1 MAKKKE
7 EAKIVLERVY
17 TVPLRREFLKVPRYK
32 RTVKAMRALRAFLE
46 KHMKS
51 DNVKIGKYLSMFMT
65 KHGIKNPPHHVKVT
79 AAKDSDGMVK
89 AELVGAPK
97 EEKKEEKKKAK
108 PQKKVIEAK
117 AETIEEAEEPKTTEN
132 PEQPKKKAKPL
143 EAEITEE

>member
-32 RTVKAMRALRAFLE
+32 RAVKAMRALRAFLE

-51 DNVKIGKYLSMFMT
+51 DNVKIGKYLSMFIT
-65 KHGIKNPPHHVKVT
+65 KHGMKNPPHHVKVT
-79 AAKDSDGMVK
+79 AAKDSEGMVK

-97 EEKKEEKKKAK
+97 EEKIEEKKAK

-117 AETIEEAEEPKTTEN
+117 AETVEETKAEEPRIAEK
-132 PEQPKKKAKPL
+132 PEHPKKKAKPL
-143 EAEITEE
+143 EAEITE